1 MKKHRV
7 RVRLKTK
14 IERSKKRK
22 NLLMKITA
30 VIVLFAVLGFA
41 VNKISKFLLTS
52 PIFNVKS
59 IEVKGIDI
67 TDKSAVLSYL
77 DFEGKN
83 IFLLKL
89 KSREL
94 QLKEKFPVVKY
105 VKISKRLP
113 NKIIAEIEER
123 IPLAETKILNKR
135 VGIDENLKLFVLP
148 DSYKVLPKIT
158 DNLTT
163 ENKTACLKFL
173 KNVSDLPVLKEING
187 ITAVSPD
194 DIVFFIG
201 DNCKVC
207 IGAAQNVESKISYLE
222 KVIADLETKG
232 KKAQYINMRDF
243 SDEYKEVIVR
253 AK

>member
-7 RVRLKTK
+7 RVRLKAK

-22 NLLMKITA
+22 NSLIKITA
-30 VIVLFAVLGFA
+30 VIALVTVLGFA

-59 IEVKGIDI
+59 IEVKGIGI

-94 QLKEKFPVVKY
+94 QLREKFPAVKD
-105 VKISKRLP
+105 VKINKRLP

-123 IPLAETKILNKR
+123 IPLAETKVSNKR

-148 DSYKVLPKIT
+148 ESYRVLPKIT

-173 KNVSDLPVLKEING
+173 KNVSDLPVHKEING
-187 ITAVSPD
+187 IMAVSPD
-194 DIVFFIG
+194 DIIFFIG

-207 IGAAQNVESKISYLE
+207 IGSAQNVESKISYLG